1 MAYSHRLDMLGI
13 YLHGIYDECD
23 FSRYDDHQNM
33 MKMISVVVVI
43 ALENHEEQ

>member
-33 MKMISVVVVI
+33 MKMIIVVGI

>member
-33 MKMISVVVVI
+33 MKMIIAVVI